1 MLKLGLVEFGWST
14 VFQIANTIILYLVL
28 KKFLFVPVTEFIQ
41 GRQDEIKNSYDDA
54 DKKNEEAESLKKEY
68 EEKLDNVKEEGQ
80 EILIEAQKK
89 ADERGSEIIKDSK
102 EEAAKL
108 KEKAEKDIEFEK
120 KKALN
125 DMKDEISTIAMM
137 AASKVLG
144 NEVDENKN
152 KQLVDDFIK
161 KVGESRWQN

>member
-1 MLKLGLVEFGWST
+1 MLKLGLVEFSWNF
-14 VFQIANTIILYLVL
+14 VFQIINTIILYLVL

-41 GRQDEIKNSYDDA
+41 GRQDEIKKSYDDA
-54 DKKNEEAESLKKEY
+54 EKTKEEAESLKKEY
-68 EEKLDNVKEEGQ
+68 KEKLDNVKEEGQ

-102 EEAAKL
+102 EQAAKL
-108 KEKAEKDIEFEK
+108 KEKAEKDIEIEK

-125 DMKDEISTIAMM
+125 DVKDEISTIAMM

-144 NEVDENKN
+144 NEVDKDKN

-161 KVGESRWQN
+161 EVGESRWQN

>member
-14 VFQIANTIILYLVL
+14 VFQIVNTIILYLVL

-54 DKKNEEAESLKKEY
+54 DKKNEKAESLKKEY
-68 EEKLDNVKEEGQ
+68 EEKLDNVKQEGQ

-89 ADERGSEIIKDSK
+89 ADERGSEIIKESK
-102 EEAAKL
+102 EEASKL

-125 DMKDEISTIAMM
+125 DMKDEISNIAMM

-161 KVGESRWQN
+161 EVGESRWQN

>member
-14 VFQIANTIILYLVL
+14 VFQIVNTIILYLVL

-41 GRQDEIKNSYDDA
+41 GRQDEIQNSYDDA
-54 DKKNEEAESLKKEY
+54 DKMNEEAESLKQEY

-89 ADERGSEIIKDSK
+89 ADERGSEIIKESK
-102 EEAAKL
+102 EEASKL

-125 DMKDEISTIAMM
+125 DMKDEISNIAMM

-144 NEVDENKN
+144 NEVDESKN
-152 KQLVDDFIK
+152 KQLVDDFINE
-161 KVGESRWQN
+161 VGESRWQN

>member
-14 VFQIANTIILYLVL
+14 VFQIVNTIILYLVL

-41 GRQDEIKNSYDDA
+41 GRQNEIQNSYDDA

-89 ADERGSEIIKDSK
+89 ADERGNSIIKDSK

-144 NEVDENKN
+144 NEVDKNKN

-161 KVGESRWQN
+161 EVGESRWQN